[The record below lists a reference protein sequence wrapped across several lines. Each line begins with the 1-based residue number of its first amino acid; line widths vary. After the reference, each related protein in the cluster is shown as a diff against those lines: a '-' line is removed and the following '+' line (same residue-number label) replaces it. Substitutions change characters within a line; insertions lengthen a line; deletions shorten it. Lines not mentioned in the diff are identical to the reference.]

1 MDTAQLAKQYFSQVL
16 KFGWVGL
23 ASRFFPR
30 SILFIHV
37 RLARFLFP
45 LGSHLN
51 WFQLERPLVR
61 ELYQQYRIDFDMF
74 GYSPQLY
81 INLAKIATEVK
92 SVQLENP

>member
-1 MDTAQLAKQYFSQVL
+1 MDTAQLAKKYFSQVFSP
-16 KFGWVGL
+16 KFGWVRF
-23 ASRFFPR
+23 ASRLFPR
-30 SILFIHV
+30 SILLGW
-37 RLARFLFP
+37 LASILFP
-45 LGSHLN
+45 VHSHLI

>member
-1 MDTAQLAKQYFSQVL
+1 MS
-16 KFGWVGL
+16 G
-23 ASRFFPR
+23 
-30 SILFIHV
+30 
-37 RLARFLFP
+37 FLFP
-45 LGSHLN
+45 LCSHLN